1 MTQRRPHIYV
11 IFVLLTVLQPA
22 LFTLAGTIDFNRRHA
37 MIYAL
42 LVLWLGFGSRI
53 AWTLL
58 LVADAIPL
66 LAVSA
71 LFSSWPW
78 SWPWSWSLSGVL
90 MLVTGVLLIAT
101 LLSSAMHRHLDG
113 RGGIFARHAPASQ

>member
-22 LFTLAGTIDFNRRHA
+22 VFMLAGTVDLNRRHA
-37 MIYAL
+37 MMYAL

-58 LVADAIPL
+58 LLADALPL
-66 LAVSA
+66 IAASTL
-71 LFSSWPW
+71 LL

-90 MLVTGVLLIAT
+90 MVVTGVLLIAT

-113 RGGIFARHAPASQ
+113 RGGILASRTHASQ